1 MPRKAKFYRLRNGRA
16 RGSGRIYLITI
27 TCHGRQAHFATLQS
41 GRCFVQALRATRAHA
56 VTLGY
61 VVMPDHIHWLLVLRE
76 HADLATTVQKA
87 KSVATSAGAGRA
99 GVATS
104 DSGTSA
110 FTSAPCAGR
119 TTSPQ
124 WRATSW
130 PTPSAP
136 VLLISS
142 AIIPTGIAPGPRK
155 T

>member
-87 KSVATSAGAGRA
+87 KSVATQRWRRAGRGGNERLWHVGFHERA
-99 GVATS
+99 LRRQDDLAACSRNTS
-104 DSGTSA
+104 N
-110 FTSAPCAGR
+110 
-119 TTSPQ
+119 Q
-124 WRATSW
+124 
-130 PTPSAP
+130 
-136 VLLISS
+136 
-142 AIIPTGIAPGPRK
+142 
-155 T
+155 